1 MENDRDL
8 RNVILLLVKAHKMYQ
23 ARALSLN
30 TALSAIMALP
40 PTKRAEITDAQI
52 HEEAQKVL
60 SRANQLA
67 DEQSAK
73 LEKALEGS
81 SEFLE
86 TLRVYA
92 SQQFWK
98 Q

>member
-40 PTKRAEITDAQI
+40 STKRAEITDAQI

-67 DEQSAK
+67 DEQSAP
-73 LEKALEGS
+73 LEKALGGS
-81 SEFLE
+81 SDFLE

-92 SQQFWK
+92 SQQFRK